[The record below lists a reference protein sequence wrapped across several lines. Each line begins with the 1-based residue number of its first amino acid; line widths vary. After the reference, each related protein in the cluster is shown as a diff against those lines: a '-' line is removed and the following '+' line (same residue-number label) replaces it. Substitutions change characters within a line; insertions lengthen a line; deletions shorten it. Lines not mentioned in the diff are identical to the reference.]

1 MPTLLLFKEAPKSF
15 LSKMI
20 YLHFLQYR
28 MMHEG
33 GADYYNAADSY
44 NDEEAYTIHYLSLM
58 KGYSDD

>member
-1 MPTLLLFKEAPKSF
+1 MYA
-15 LSKMI
+15 MMNI